1 MRERTE
7 LTEHRSQR
15 MEFAKAE
22 GTGAERALGGG
33 VRWGG
38 VAVDCRSNCLKVG
51 VRGWSLE

>member
-1 MRERTE
+1 
-7 LTEHRSQR
+7 

-33 VRWGG
+33 VRWG

>member
-1 MRERTE
+1 MRERPE

-33 VRWGG
+33 VRWG